1 MKLYKNKSL
10 IPKIYSAKRLRN
22 KGLDVISMRYPR
34 VIDERF
40 INSKTIHGG
49 GNQILDIKEEEDIDE

>member
-10 IPKIYSAKRLRN
+10 IPKIYSDNRLRN
-22 KGLDVISMRYPR
+22 KGLDVIGMRYPR

-40 INSKTIHGG
+40 INSLTIYSGE
-49 GNQILDIKEEEDIDE
+49 NQILDIKEEEDIDE

>member
-22 KGLDVISMRYPR
+22 KGLDVIDMGYPR

-40 INSKTIHGG
+40 INNKTIYSG